1 MFLLLKILRTTIN
14 MHKQRIRSKGRKID
28 PKKHKILYMVTINS
42 GGLLHDRVYKLMKK
56 EDLGWYDTPVY
67 YDKSGDFGFE
77 YEAQLGLNKKR
88 RYWIFVAETK
98 KRSSAIFRWC
108 CGN

>member
-1 MFLLLKILRTTIN
+1 
-14 MHKQRIRSKGRKID
+14 
-28 PKKHKILYMVTINS
+28 MVTINS

-98 KRSSAIFRWC
+98 KEAQQFLDGAAAIIDFINETWFSYYLKKEKRSK
-108 CGN
+108 